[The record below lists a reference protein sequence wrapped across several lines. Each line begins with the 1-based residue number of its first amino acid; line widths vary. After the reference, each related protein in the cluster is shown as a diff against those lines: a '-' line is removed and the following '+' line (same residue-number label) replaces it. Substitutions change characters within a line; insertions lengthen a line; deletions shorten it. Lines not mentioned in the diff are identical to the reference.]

1 MWHALDANTDT
12 INSKGTTRH
21 FYARPVRY
29 TSSTDYNRERAPP
42 ALAYGSTQL
51 DFWARRVSRAA
62 LGQNDAGHFSTSS
75 RTFPGVSIREDYSKS
90 CLFMEDSRG

>member
-12 INSKGTTRH
+12 INSRETTHH

-29 TSSTDYNRERAPP
+29 TSPTDYNRERAPL
-42 ALAYGSTQL
+42 ALEHGSTQL

-62 LGQNDAGHFSTSS
+62 LGRNDAWHVSTSS
-75 RTFPGVSIREDYSKS
+75 RTCTGVSIRESYSKLN
-90 CLFMEDSRG
+90 LFLEESRG